1 MTGKEKKSIYEAVE
15 GRYSDP
21 TYANEASILTREVIK
36 ISEEWLA
43 QSKITPK
50 TTRREARKDLK
61 IYVMSKINLNDYKK
75 RGKRG
80 GGNERRGWSSVG
92 RMGSELLL
100 RSPHVSS
107 LSRQTCPKQPV
118 ETRR

>member
-61 IYVMSKINLNDYKK
+61 IYVMSQINLNDYKK
-75 RGKRG
+75 SYFLPSFIWVFIATQIISYIIKMII
-80 GGNERRGWSSVG
+80 ER
-92 RMGSELLL
+92 
-100 RSPHVSS
+100 H
-107 LSRQTCPKQPV
+107 
-118 ETRR
+118 TRAR

>member
-75 RGKRG
+75 SYFLPSFIRVFIATQIISYIIKMII
-80 GGNERRGWSSVG
+80 ER
-92 RMGSELLL
+92 
-100 RSPHVSS
+100 H
-107 LSRQTCPKQPV
+107 
-118 ETRR
+118 TRAR